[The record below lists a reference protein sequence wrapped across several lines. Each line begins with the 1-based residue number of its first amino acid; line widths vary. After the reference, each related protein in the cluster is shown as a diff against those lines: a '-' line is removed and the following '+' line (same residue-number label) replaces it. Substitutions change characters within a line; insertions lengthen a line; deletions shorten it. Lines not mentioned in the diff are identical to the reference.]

1 MSRHEKSTKIKKK
14 SEKLIVHDDAR
25 DDVINGVD
33 DGERSKPFRRSPESW
48 QQYHVSQKRSK
59 SFEKSLFSAETFFCT
74 EQTAT
79 NLKIRTKEKRKKEK
93 DRGMCCKTF
102 YDCHW

>member
-1 MSRHEKSTKIKKK
+1 M
-14 SEKLIVHDDAR
+14 HDDAR

-59 SFEKSLFSAETFFCT
+59 SFEKSLFFSETFFCT
-74 EQTAT
+74 EQTVKVDAT

>member
-1 MSRHEKSTKIKKK
+1 
-14 SEKLIVHDDAR
+14 VHDDAR

-59 SFEKSLFSAETFFCT
+59 SLEKSLFSAETFFCT
-74 EQTAT
+74 EQTVKVDAT

-93 DRGMCCKTF
+93 DRGMCYKTF
-102 YDCHW
+102 YDCNW